1 MNVGMLWFDNDP
13 RTALT
18 AKVARAADYYRQ
30 KYGLV
35 PDLCLVHPSML
46 AKAQSH
52 LVQGSVQPAHVLPAP
67 PAQVSEAEGLVLPAP
82 VLQAQV
88 SEVEGL
94 VLSEVEGKAGKVVL
108 RSDRLIQPGYL
119 WIGKED

>member
-30 KYGLV
+30 KYGLI

-46 AKAQSH
+46 GEPRPD
-52 LVQGSVQPAHVLPAP
+52 L
-67 PAQVSEAEGLVLPAP
+67 
-82 VLQAQV
+82 
-88 SEVEGL
+88 VEGP
-94 VLSEVEGKAGKVVL
+94 VLSEGEGQAGKVTVCPN
-108 RSDRLIQPGYL
+108 RAIQPGHL
-119 WIGKED
+119 WIGTEEKN

>member
-30 KYGLV
+30 KYGLI

-46 AKAQSH
+46 GETH
-52 LVQGSVQPAHVLPAP
+52 PEP
-67 PAQVSEAEGLVLPAP
+67 
-82 VLQAQV
+82 
-88 SEVEGL
+88 VEG
-94 VLSEVEGKAGKVVL
+94 
-108 RSDRLIQPGYL
+108 RSGRVAVRSNRAILPGHL
-119 WIGKED
+119 WIGTEEKN

>member
-30 KYGLV
+30 KYGQV

-46 AKAQSH
+46 SKSPPD
-52 LVQGSVQPAHVLPAP
+52 LVDG
-67 PAQVSEAEGLVLPAP
+67 P
-82 VLQAQV
+82 V
-88 SEVEGL
+88 
-94 VLSEVEGKAGKVVL
+94 GKVAV
-108 RSDRLIQPGYL
+108 RPNRLIQPGHL
-119 WIGKED
+119 WIGKEDQN